1 MDNKRNLRQ
10 LYKFLLVGSTVWVYG
25 IYNIF
30 YLTPEKNEHY
40 FKYARLDFKGTVV
53 YKKEK
58 SHGAGYVCLDL
69 DTNSKLTNY
78 NPSDSLSNYFCL
90 VKDRKAILSL
100 SGVSSVAL
108 GNLVSIKEDS
118 IYIFDRNNKLKERSK
133 LILADWIESPRIK
146 DICDKE

>member
-10 LYKFLLVGSTVWVYG
+10 LYKFLLIGSTVWIYG
-25 IYNIF
+25 IYKIF
-30 YLTPEKNEHY
+30 YLTPEVNEHY

-53 YKKEK
+53 YKKEI

-78 NPSDSLSNYFCL
+78 NPSDSLSQYFCL
-90 VKDRKAILSL
+90 VKDGKAILSL
-100 SGVSSVAL
+100 FGVSSVAL
-108 GNLVSIKEDS
+108 GDIVSIKEDC
-118 IYIFDRNNKLKERSK
+118 IYILDRHNRIKKSWQ
-133 LILADWIESPRIK
+133 LILADWIESPRLK